1 VCAKWVGVATWRK
14 YGRRDLKKL
23 GDSALAGVVQVLV
36 CCSPLRGQALEGGRA
51 GRCPAAQVVA
61 ADGCGGRGWRCADLP
76 RRAGTGGQGQKIVGG
91 ALTSPRL
98 AGRGVAFPQ
107 GGCGAAGRGQRRGE
121 ARRGQRRSAETGR
134 WGGWS
139 LCRAAGGKC
148 EGAGQPFFGR
158 ATWGRWAEGV
168 CGGRGDGRWPPHGG
182 RVTVGRVD
190 EKNLVG

>member
-1 VCAKWVGVATWRK
+1 
-14 YGRRDLKKL
+14 
-23 GDSALAGVVQVLV
+23 
-36 CCSPLRGQALEGGRA
+36 LRARA
-51 GRCPAAQVVA
+51 GCGVFFPTKSGGVS
-61 ADGCGGRGWRCADLP
+61 CTPHGGRGGAARRVLGRKLPHGWR
-76 RRAGTGGQGQKIVGG
+76 GGRGDG
-91 ALTSPRL
+91 ALTSPRRGAAGWPCGGGGL
-98 AGRGVAFPQ
+98 RVCEMGRCGDVEEIWAGGALSSPRRAGRGVAFPQ

-158 ATWGRWAEGV
+158 ATWGCWAEGV